1 MRLKVYI
8 IIIAFLSSLIPLKAQ
23 QSPKEISFILE
34 DLYKRILNAYTDNE
48 RLRLNDSVILLID
61 SHVAS
66 DTVMKHRFSNVR
78 NLGQIDSPDGKLKI
92 VNWNITLR
100 DGSNKYFLYIIRYG
114 GKKGKNRICKLTGE
128 SSSKPILTDFIYTRD
143 TWYGAVYYAI
153 QPFKSQ
159 KKNCYLLLGID
170 LGNTIKTRKIID
182 VLSFN
187 ENGEITFGRNCFLKG
202 SEMKSREVLEYSSE
216 SVVSLRMQSGKAVVF
231 DHLDSF
237 SSGHGDSPENLGAG
251 IFIDGYI
258 LKKGIWNYTT
268 NIEARNRK

>member
-153 QPFKSQ
+153 QASADK
-159 KKNCYLLLGID
+159 
-170 LGNTIKTRKIID
+170 
-182 VLSFN
+182 
-187 ENGEITFGRNCFLKG
+187 
-202 SEMKSREVLEYSSE
+202 
-216 SVVSLRMQSGKAVVF
+216 
-231 DHLDSF
+231 
-237 SSGHGDSPENLGAG
+237 
-251 IFIDGYI
+251 
-258 LKKGIWNYTT
+258 
-268 NIEARNRK
+268 